1 MGVSGYLE
9 LHGAYGGACSVGRE
23 EKELP
28 GTQSPQWIREG
39 RNVPAGLKAE

>member
-28 GTQSPQWIREG
+28 RDSKPAVDRGGQERASRFQS
-39 RNVPAGLKAE
+39 